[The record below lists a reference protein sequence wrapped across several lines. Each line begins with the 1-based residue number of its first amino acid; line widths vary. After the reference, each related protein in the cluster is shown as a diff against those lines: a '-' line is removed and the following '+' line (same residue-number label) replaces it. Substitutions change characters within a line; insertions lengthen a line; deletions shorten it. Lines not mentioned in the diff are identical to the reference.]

1 MHPDIIAFARQHDV
15 DPTTVDFMVGHII
28 RELGDAI
35 EQAGSTD
42 EQLELVRAGV
52 ESSRRTV
59 RRMATKAMTRQGELA
74 GAVYG
79 ILKEL
84 LS

>member
-1 MHPDIIAFARQHDV
+1 MHPDILAFAQQHDV
-15 DPTTVDFMVGHII
+15 DPTTVDFMVGHIM

-35 EQAGSTD
+35 EQAGSAD

-59 RRMATKAMTRQGELA
+59 RAMATKAMTRQGELA

>member
-1 MHPDIIAFARQHDV
+1 MHPDIIAFAKQHDA
-15 DPTTVDFMVGHII
+15 DPTTVDFMVGHIM
-28 RELGDAI
+28 RELGDGI

-59 RRMATKAMTRQGELA
+59 RAMATKAMTRQQDVA
-74 GAVYG
+74 GVVRG
-79 ILKEL
+79 ILEEREA
-84 LS
+84 

>member
-1 MHPDIIAFARQHDV
+1 MHPDIITFAQQHDV

-28 RELGDAI
+28 RELGDSI

-52 ESSRRTV
+52 ESSLRTV
-59 RRMATKAMTRQGELA
+59 RAMATKAMTRSAEFNA
-74 GAVYG
+74 AVYEVV
-79 ILKEL
+79 K
-84 LS
+84 